1 MFYLIGAALVFVGNV
16 TFLWKSILN
25 ADELRFKKEKILQ
38 SFKMNIFSSTAGSS
52 SGSGDTEVCSDPG
65 SCDLELDIP
74 ERYSPP
80 YYNRSAPD
88 NRTLSRDVNRVPPVA
103 RLEYCK

>member
-38 SFKMNIFSSTAGSS
+38 SFKMNISVQRLAVQVGLATLKF
-52 SGSGDTEVCSDPG
+52 VQIL
-65 SCDLELDIP
+65 DLVI
-74 ERYSPP
+74 
-80 YYNRSAPD
+80 
-88 NRTLSRDVNRVPPVA
+88 
-103 RLEYCK
+103 